1 MKNIKRKMY
10 SALCF
15 WIVLITNAQ
24 ISTGTGGA
32 PSILPNNPTSN
43 TNVGIGTT
51 NPTSALEVNGSIKAK
66 AGIFTN
72 SMPNGSIF
80 SSYDERSAKCLVFSG
95 GGLLETDPNSNIRML
110 RFYDFPQSNLD
121 PKSLLYLV
129 INDRAGNERYR
140 FSAVT
145 GGFTQMLVSD
155 KSKAEIMKIYDD
167 GNENVFVH
175 FPKANSRVVIGNWG
189 NYLPEH
195 KFVVSGSAK
204 IEGNILTDS
213 NIGIGT
219 SNFTD
224 GATTYRLSVKGKIR
238 AEEVKVYNT
247 WADYVFAKDYKLS
260 TLKEVEKYILKNG
273 HLPNVASAKEITEK
287 GLELGEMTKIQQEK
301 IEELTLYLI
310 QQNKEIEVLKSQ
322 VKLLLATKK

>member
-1 MKNIKRKMY
+1 MY

-43 TNVGIGTT
+43 ANVGVGTN
-51 NPTSALEVNGSIKAK
+51 NPNAKLSISGSLTDGQTFVSDADRHAK
-66 AGIFTN
+66 STIFNAGN
-72 SMPNGSIF
+72 V
-80 SSYDERSAKCLVFSG
+80 SSQ
-95 GGLLETDPNSNIRML
+95 SNYRMN
-110 RFYDFPQSNLD
+110 FFDFPISNLNA
-121 PKSLLYLV
+121 KSMFRFS
-129 INDRAGNERYR
+129 INDRSNYQR
-140 FSAVT
+140 FIVFTET
-145 GGFTQMLVSD
+145 GGLATFQLND
-155 KSKAEIMKIYDD
+155 KNQNEYLKINED
-167 GNENVFVH
+167 GNSNVYMH
-175 FPKANSRVVIGNWG
+175 LPMSNSRIVIGG
-189 NYLPEH
+189 YGDYLPTH
-195 KFVVSGSAK
+195 KFVVRGSAK

-219 SNFTD
+219 SNFID
-224 GATTYRLSVKGKIR
+224 GADTYRLSVKGKIR

-273 HLPNVASAKEITEK
+273 HLPNVPSAKEITEK

-310 QQNKEIEVLKSQ
+310 QQNKRIEEQNKDIQELKTQ
-322 VKLLLATKK
+322 IKTLLEKK

>member
-43 TNVGIGTT
+43 ANVGVGTN
-51 NPTSALEVNGSIKAK
+51 NPNAKLSISGSLTDGQTFVSDADRHAK
-66 AGIFTN
+66 STIFNAGN
-72 SMPNGSIF
+72 V
-80 SSYDERSAKCLVFSG
+80 SSQ
-95 GGLLETDPNSNIRML
+95 SNYRMN
-110 RFYDFPQSNLD
+110 FFDFPISNLNA
-121 PKSLLYLV
+121 KSMFRFS
-129 INDRAGNERYR
+129 INDRSNYQR
-140 FSAVT
+140 FIVFTET
-145 GGFTQMLVSD
+145 GGLATFQLND
-155 KSKAEIMKIYDD
+155 KNQNEYLKINED
-167 GNENVFVH
+167 GNSNVYMH
-175 FPKANSRVVIGNWG
+175 LPMSNSRIVIGG
-189 NYLPEH
+189 YGDYLPTH
-195 KFVVSGSAK
+195 KFVVRGSAK

-219 SNFTD
+219 SNFID
-224 GATTYRLSVKGKIR
+224 GADTYRLSVKGKIR

-273 HLPNVASAKEITEK
+273 HLPNVPSAKEITEK

-310 QQNKEIEVLKSQ
+310 QQNKRIEEQNKDIQELKTQ
-322 VKLLLATKK
+322 IKTLLEKK